1 MRKPRLVIIFFILLI
16 VGLSV
21 VQAVVANKIS
31 TTGIQLGEVQ
41 SQITRLKKENEI
53 LHEKILAL
61 SSLTH
66 IASLSGTMGFVPN
79 TSHVYLSTPL
89 PLALK

>member
-1 MRKPRLVIIFFILLI
+1 MKRPRLIIVLILLLI

-41 SQITRLKKENEI
+41 AEITSLKKDNAI

-61 SSLTH
+61 SSLNH
-66 IASLSGTMGFVPN
+66 IASVSGEMGFVPN